1 MASNENHLNTGQVV
15 DQAAEHAVGSDPA
28 FRFNPRAGLNPLHE
42 AAIRLADGINK
53 PRAKTRD
60 LMNLLLCHGA
70 RAWRYS
76 QPEASIHLHLH
87 PHSRRVPVKL
97 RLR

>member
-1 MASNENHLNTGQVV
+1 MASNENHRDTGFGG
-15 DQAAEHAVGSDPA
+15 DHADNHVLGSESA
-28 FRFNPRAGLNPLHE
+28 LRFNPRSGLNPLHE

-76 QPEASIHLHLH
+76 QPEANIHLHVN
-87 PHSRRVPVKL
+87 PNCRSVPVKL

>member
-1 MASNENHLNTGQVV
+1 MASNENHRDTGLGI
-15 DQAAEHAVGSDPA
+15 DQADNHAVGRDSGL
-28 FRFNPRAGLNPLHE
+28 RFNPRSGLNPLHE

-76 QPEASIHLHLH
+76 QPEANIHLHVN
-87 PHSRRVPVKL
+87 PQYRRLPVKL

>member
-1 MASNENHLNTGQVV
+1 MALNENSKGP
-15 DQAAEHAVGSDPA
+15 DPSQDHKPA
-28 FRFNPRAGLNPLHE
+28 TPRYALHPLHE
-42 AAIRLADGINK
+42 AAIRIADLGLNR

-60 LMNLLLCHGA
+60 LVGLLLSHGA

-76 QPEASIHLHLH
+76 QPEANIHLHIARQSGRQPIH
-87 PHSRRVPVKL
+87 L